1 MIWLACYQ
9 PYNQKHYNNNSTYLT
24 SKKAEAMIAEVTFL
38 RSHSKLETEPEL
50 HRTCLATIWGSLLYD
65 PAAHIRHHE
74 FTAHEQTFI
83 WVRFFLDNSF
93 QQALFFSL
101 AGSGL
106 IIVLFCSAETAWA

>member
-9 PYNQKHYNNNSTYLT
+9 PYNQKYYNNNSTYLT
-24 SKKAEAMIAEVTFL
+24 GEKAEAMIAEVTFP

-50 HRTCLATIWGSLLYD
+50 HRTCLATIQGSLLYD

-74 FTAHEQTFI
+74 FTAHQTFI

-93 QQALFFSL
+93 RQALFFSL